1 MILHAQAF
9 PAIDKYFLFSE
20 ALADTKAD
28 LDLSITLINWIGK
41 CAVDRQNL
49 AVGVAKLI
57 PDIRSDLV

>member
-1 MILHAQAF
+1 MILQTQAF
-9 PAIDKYFLFSE
+9 PASDKYFLFSD

-41 CAVDRQNL
+41 CAADRPDL
-49 AVGVAKLI
+49 AFGVAKLI